1 MNKTTQSTSVESKPN
16 KPSIDCKIC
25 GALALNSYVGV
36 VTCPSCKIFFRRN
49 AKTKQVRSKYKH
61 MFLFM
66 WILGSFEMFI
76 QR

>member
-1 MNKTTQSTSVESKPN
+1 
-16 KPSIDCKIC
+16 
-25 GALALNSYVGV
+25 
-36 VTCPSCKIFFRRN
+36 
-49 AKTKQVRSKYKH
+49 VRSKYKH